1 MSGKLM
7 AAVDALFLL
16 SMLLPKRGIIYVACG
31 AWIGYLIYQLKRTP
45 YRAVKI
51 INGGLIVLAAIMM
64 AANLYFMFRQRG
76 GV

>member
-7 AAVDALFLL
+7 AIVDALFLL
-16 SMLLPKRGIIYVACG
+16 SMLLPKRGIIYAAYG
-31 AWIGYLIYQLKRTP
+31 AWIAYLIYRIKRTP

-51 INGGLIVLAAIMM
+51 INGGLIALAAIMI
-64 AANLYFMFRQRG
+64 AANLYFMCRQRG